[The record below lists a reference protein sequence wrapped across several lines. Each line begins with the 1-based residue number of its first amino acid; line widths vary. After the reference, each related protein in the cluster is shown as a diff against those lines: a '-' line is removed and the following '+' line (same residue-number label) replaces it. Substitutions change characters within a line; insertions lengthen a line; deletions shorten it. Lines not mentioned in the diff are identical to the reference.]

1 MREIKFRVFAKKS
14 KIMFVVDEIIWKG
27 NRIHQIRG
35 VFGDNEPIGARRG
48 FVNFSKDLAIMQSTG
63 LKDKKGVEIFEGDVV
78 KCYNKHLNYDFSSD
92 KNIPGYGFA
101 VIKNSGWS
109 FYYDK
114 IKADNKWFFYYPE
127 GDNFYPDNIDMIIEV
142 IGNIHENPEL
152 LEEK

>member
-1 MREIKFRVFAKKS
+1 MREIKFRVWSNLDKK
-14 KIMFVVDEIIWKG
+14 MFIAGELELAED
-27 NRIHQIRG
+27 
-35 VFGDNEPIGARRG
+35 DNGEDYYSVSYYNPDKKYWEHLIGRE
-48 FVNFSKDLAIMQSTG
+48 NIELMQYTG
-63 LKDKKGVEIFEGDVV
+63 LKDKNGVEIFEGDVV

-142 IGNIHENPEL
+142 IGNIYENPEL